1 VKVIYLVPLVA
12 MAVVGCGGNDEV
24 SENRTRGAADVV
36 ITWPE
41 RTRLIPNASES
52 IVITISA
59 GDQELGR
66 RVVARPVVGNTV
78 RVAFQD
84 LPATDL
90 TLKAEAF
97 PSDDG
102 SGVAQASAA
111 EIIRIVADQTT
122 QASITMES
130 TIVRIDI
137 APTNPTLAVGN
148 AVNLTA
154 TAKNV
159 GGQMV
164 VIGANTTTWSSSNPA
179 VATVDQNGQV
189 IAIAEGTT
197 TITFR
202 ESESNVSGQVT
213 VTVVSDTET
222 P

>member
-1 VKVIYLVPLVA
+1 MKAAYLLPLIAV
-12 MAVVGCGGNDEV
+12 AVVGCGGNDEL
-24 SENRTRGAADVV
+24 SENRTRGAAEVL

-41 RTRLIPNASES
+41 RTRLIPNASQS
-52 IVITISA
+52 IVITVSA

-137 APTNPTLAVGN
+137 TPTNPTLAVGN
-148 AVNLTA
+148 AVNLIA
-154 TAKNV
+154 TAKNA
-159 GGQMV
+159 GGQTV
-164 VIGANTTTWSSSNPA
+164 VIGPETSSWSSSNPG
-179 VATVDQNGQV
+179 VATVDQNGQL

-202 ESESNVSGQVT
+202 ESEANVSGQVN
-213 VTVVSDTET
+213 VTVVSDSEAS
-222 P
+222 